1 MVREVVAGQGVEQ
14 VRVVVQVGGGERNKL
29 PVPGRRCAVRGPG
42 QVRLRLG
49 GADTSAAATSKRGE
63 SRWSRADRGSRL
75 APCRRRRSAGRS
87 RTSISMGMRLTVF
100 VGADDPL
107 TAT

>member
-14 VRVVVQVGGGERNKL
+14 VRVVVEVGGGERDEL
-29 PVPGRRCAVRGPG
+29 PVPGRRCAVPGPG

-49 GADTSAAATSKRGE
+49 GHECCRHQQPGGVAGLGQIE
-63 SRWSRADRGSRL
+63 DRG
-75 APCRRRRSAGRS
+75 RRRVVAADQLAEQDLD
-87 RTSISMGMRLTVF
+87 IDAHALTVL
-100 VGADDPL
+100 GGTDDPL